1 MPRTRHSHV
10 LITLALAAAMALT
23 AGPPAQAREAA
34 GVFDTLSVQVTS
46 WMAAWWPWSVVAKSA
61 PAAAGHTVAPRGGSA
76 VGVQHRVVGGGS
88 GKVVVSDCYN
98 PTQDPNGCPG

>member
-46 WMAAWWPWSVVAKSA
+46 WMAAWWPWSAVAKTA
-61 PAAAGHTVAPRGGSA
+61 PAAAGHAVAPRGGSA
-76 VGVQHRVVGGGS
+76 VHTVGGGK
-88 GKVVVSDCYN
+88 GVRLQDCLLPN
-98 PTQDPNGCPG
+98 NDPNGCPG